1 MKKKTILNS
10 LMILIVVLIA
20 ISGWMAVKTLKGP
33 AVSAD
38 PEETGLQLS
47 ISDKSG
53 IITVERSGIAY
64 EVEKGAAVRTGDR
77 FRSKKAAQLT
87 LSGADGEFI
96 LGENSELKVDSEEF
110 TLEGGELF
118 ADQRGSDNAVLLRA
132 AQSEIRAGQAVLTVS
147 AQSGSQSVYVY
158 AGTAT
163 IGDKNVEAGQRISM
177 VAREDGSTET
187 EITAFAA
194 SALNDTQIKILQNC
208 GMDASFCF
216 SESDLSAV
224 ITLRQEE
231 KAKAQQAQILLADQS
246 KDQLK
251 QEQQAYDQAYED
263 YLKPQTSTVVTESP
277 STTTS
282 TATSDTE
289 GSSNDKQTSGSSD
302 KPTSGSSQQSG
313 SESSGSTAE
322 EPKYVTIEIR
332 CDTILDNLSN
342 LSSGKEGYVPGSG
355 VILSTSKIEFE
366 DGETVFD
373 VLKRACDRAGIQ
385 LEYRYTPIYESY
397 YIEGINH
404 LYEFDCGDESG
415 WMYKVNGWFP
425 NYGCS
430 SYVLEED
437 DVIVWYYTCNGLGVD
452 VGAERF

>member
-10 LMILIVVLIA
+10 LMILIIILIA
-20 ISGWMAVKTLKGP
+20 VSGWMTLKALKGP
-33 AVSAD
+33 AVSED
-38 PEETGLQLS
+38 PEKSDLQLS
-47 ISDKSG
+47 IIEKSG
-53 IITVERSGIAY
+53 INTVERSGIAY
-64 EVEKGAAVRTGDR
+64 EVEKSTEVRIGDR

-87 LSGADGEFI
+87 LSGADRQFI
-96 LGENSELKVDSEEF
+96 LGANSELKVDSGEF
-110 TLEGGELF
+110 TLESGELF
-118 ADQRGSDNAVLLRA
+118 ADQRGTDQAILLSTEQSVI
-132 AQSEIRAGQAVLTVS
+132 QSEKAVVTVS
-147 AQSGSQSVYVY
+147 VQSGSQSVYVY

-163 IGDKNVEAGQRISM
+163 VGEKTIEAGQRIS
-177 VAREDGSTET
+177 VVSKEDGSAET

-194 SALNDTQIKILQNC
+194 SALNDTQIRILQNC

-216 SESDLSAV
+216 TESDLSSV

-246 KDQLK
+246 KEQLK
-251 QEQQAYDQAYED
+251 QEQEAYDQAYED
-263 YLKPQTSTVVTESP
+263 YLKPQPSTVVTGNPST
-277 STTTS
+277 STTTVTSGAEESATDKQSS
-282 TATSDTE
+282 T
-289 GSSNDKQTSGSSD
+289 SSDKQTSGS
-302 KPTSGSSQQSG
+302 TQQSG
-313 SESSGSTAE
+313 SESSSSAE
-322 EPKYVTIEIR
+322 VEPKYVTIEIR
-332 CDTILDNLSN
+332 CDTILDNLGN
-342 LSSGKEGYVPGSG
+342 LSSGKESYVPGSG

-366 DGETVFD
+366 EGETVFD

-437 DVIVWYYTCNGLGVD
+437 DVIVWCYTCNGLGAD
-452 VGAERF
+452 VGADRF